1 MATLSYIANTSVDG
15 YIADADGSIDWTPPS
30 EEVFAF
36 FTELVRPIE
45 TYLYGR
51 RLYDTMK
58 VWDTLPAPPG
68 FPGQVDFARL
78 WRGAE
83 KVVYSTTLEVA
94 TTARTRIERAFDPA
108 QVRRLVETSERDVTV
123 GGAQL
128 AGQAIKAGL
137 VDEIHLMVLPH
148 LVGGGSRALPD
159 GVRRGLAL
167 LDQQTFDNGALYVR
181 YGML

>member
-1 MATLSYIANTSVDG
+1 MAKLSYIANTSVDG

-51 RLYDTMK
+51 RLYDAMK

-83 KVVYSTTLEVA
+83 KVVYSTTLEAA

-167 LDQQTFDNGALYVR
+167 LDQQTFDNGAVYVR